1 MQRERRV
8 VRWLRHAFAV
18 EAADTFEAT
27 PEERAAADKL
37 LRALVRRGLGTPA
50 LLMLECSRPL
60 NFVASQFLLFVG
72 PVAELIF
79 DRAAYRTFIGLL
91 ERRGSVEYLCR
102 RLEALLQE
110 PPAADGPTPA
120 DANEDESR

>member
-1 MQRERRV
+1 MQRECRV

-18 EAADTFEAT
+18 ESADTFRIT
-27 PEERAAADKL
+27 PEERAAADRL
-37 LRALVRRGLGTPA
+37 LRAVVRRGLGTPA

-79 DRAAYRTFIGLL
+79 DRREYRLFVGLL
-91 ERRGSVEYLCR
+91 ERRGSIEYLCGR
-102 RLEALLQE
+102 IEQLLQE
-110 PPAADGPTPA
+110 PPGREPAARDEEPTP
-120 DANEDESR
+120 